1 MYHNLIVSS
10 NVLQLK
16 TLLLFQVNFWVR
28 EGIVIHSW
36 ICHCLIFTSTSYS
49 NIIYCTDLNIIYI
62 DRFMVLDIV
71 PASGLAVM
79 RTGGLEPALV
89 LGLLVAQLDRLEL
102 LLLFAFS
109 PMIGR
114 VRNRGL

>member
-1 MYHNLIVSS
+1 
-10 NVLQLK
+10 
-16 TLLLFQVNFWVR
+16 
-28 EGIVIHSW
+28 
-36 ICHCLIFTSTSYS
+36 
-49 NIIYCTDLNIIYI
+49 
-62 DRFMVLDIV
+62 MVLDIV
-71 PASGLAVM
+71 PAPGLGVM

-102 LLLFAFS
+102 LLLFPFS